1 MPFERYFEAVD
12 YLQRRLWH
20 ELPIVPIERAL
31 QRRVR
36 HVLAH
41 LGDPHLRFPVVHV
54 GGSAG

>member
-1 MPFERYFEAVD
+1 VPFERYFEAVD